1 MNQDKY
7 VFAQLTSFLNRTQ
20 FNNYVRKYDGNR
32 YVKHF
37 TCWNQLLAMMFGQL
51 SNRESLRDLIVTL
64 EAHRSKQYHL
74 GLGCEP
80 IAKTTLASA
89 NQNRDCRIFEDFAFY
104 MMKEACEKRTTN
116 ILNIP
121 GKKYAFDSTTIP
133 LCLSTFPWAK
143 FRSKKGGVK
152 AHVLYDIEAQVP
164 SFYTVTTA
172 SKHDSTMMSSIPYE
186 PNAYYIFDR
195 AYDSFKELYKIHLMG
210 SYYVVRAKTNI
221 KYKVVKWKRRMPK
234 NILKDAEVKLTG
246 YLSEKKY
253 PESFRLIRFYDEEE
267 DREFTFLTNTK
278 HLSAQE
284 VADLYQKR
292 WVIELFFKWLKQHLK
307 IKKFWGTTE
316 NAVRIQ
322 ISVAIITYCLVAIIQ
337 HDIELKRST
346 YEVLQI
352 LSISLTDKT
361 HLRDLF
367 DKTNFNDV
375 KEQFDPLIPGLFN
388 LLLTRPILTGH

>member
-20 FNNYVRKYDGNR
+20 FNNYVRKYDGNK

-51 SNRESLRDLIVTL
+51 SNRESLRDLIVAF

-74 GLGCEP
+74 GLGREP

-121 GKKYAFDSTTIP
+121 RKKYAFDSTTIP

-152 AHVLYDIEAQVP
+152 AHVLYDIDAQVP

-172 SKHDSTMMSSIPYE
+172 LKHDSTMMSSISFE

-195 AYDSFKELYKIHLMG
+195 AYDSFKELYRIHLM
-210 SYYVVRAKTNI
+210 SSFYVVRAKTNL
-221 KYKVVKWKRRMPK
+221 KYRMVKWKRRMPK

-267 DREFTFLTNTK
+267 DREFIFLTNAK

-284 VADLYQKR
+284 VADLYKKR
-292 WVIELFFKWLKQHLK
+292 WLIELFFKWLKQHLK

-337 HDIELKRST
+337 HDMDLKRST

-375 KEQFDPLIPGLFN
+375 KEQFVPLIPGLFN
-388 LLLTRPILTGH
+388 